1 MKIIE
6 CSTDTSYKI
15 PFFAMKVQAGFP
27 SPADGALFNRLD
39 LNKHLIK
46 NPTATF
52 FVQVTGE
59 SMIDAGIKEND
70 ILVVDKSLEPANN
83 HIVIAVLNN
92 EFTVKRLKIDTT
104 GMYLV
109 AENKAFPSLKIDED
123 CYICGVVTSVI
134 HQL

>member
-1 MKIIE
+1 MYIFE
-6 CSTDTSYKI
+6 CSTHTSYKI
-15 PFFAMKVQAGFP
+15 PFYANKVQAGFP

-70 ILVVDKSLEPANN
+70 ILVVDKTLEPVNN
-83 HIVIAVLNN
+83 HIVIAVINN

-104 GMYLV
+104 GMHLI
-109 AENKAFPSLKIDED
+109 AENKSFPSLKIDED

>member
-1 MKIIE
+1 MKILE
-6 CSTDTSYKI
+6 CSIDTSYRI
-15 PFFAMKVQAGFP
+15 PFFAIKVQAGFP
-27 SPADGALFNRLD
+27 SPAEGALFNRLD

-46 NPTATF
+46 NPSATF

-59 SMIDAGIKEND
+59 SMIDAGIKEDD
-70 ILVVDKSLEPANN
+70 ILVVDKTLEPINN
-83 HIVIAVLNN
+83 QIVIAVISN

-109 AENKAFPSLKIDED
+109 AENKLFPSIKVDED